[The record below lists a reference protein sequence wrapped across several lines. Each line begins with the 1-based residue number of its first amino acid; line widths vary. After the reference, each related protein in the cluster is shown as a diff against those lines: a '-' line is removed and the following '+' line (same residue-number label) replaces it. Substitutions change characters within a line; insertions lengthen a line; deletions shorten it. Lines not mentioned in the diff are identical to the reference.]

1 MEWNWQTVGWA
12 ALALALIAA
21 ETMVPGAFLLWLGLA
36 AGVLFLVTL
45 LMPALPILAQIVL
58 FAVFSVVFI
67 QIYRTKYRG
76 RTRNSDNPLLNRRA
90 DQLIGNS
97 YVLETAVVQGRGTVR
112 VGDAIWTVRA
122 DQDLPAGSTVR
133 VVAVTDGMN
142 LAVEPVA

>member
-1 MEWNWQTVGWA
+1 MDLNWVAVSWGV
-12 ALALALIAA
+12 LSLVLIVA
-21 ETMVPGAFLLWLGLA
+21 EILVPGAFLLWLGLA

-45 LMPALPILAQIVL
+45 LVPTLPILAQIVL
-58 FAVFSVVFI
+58 FAVFSVIFI

-122 DQDLPAGSTVR
+122 DQDLPAGSAVR

>member
-1 MEWNWQTVGWA
+1 MNLNWVAVSWGV
-12 ALALALIAA
+12 LSLVLIVA
-21 ETMVPGAFLLWLGLA
+21 EILVPGAFLLWLGLA